1 MAHQKRT
8 FPVVSLVVVASFV
21 FAMLSA
27 VPTASAITAQQVKAA
42 KAKVADLN
50 RQIAAEQA
58 QLDAMSVKVNA
69 AGQALLDAQTQLDK
83 IQAQLDAVRASLEQA
98 QAQYDEIVTRL
109 NARARQAF
117 IDGPGSQAEFLLGA
131 TSLIDLSDRL
141 EYMSAVAQNDADL
154 ATQAQNLKNQL
165 AAQEAKAQALKT
177 KQVALVAVRKQ
188 KEQALQTQWDKQA
201 AILADMQQKK
211 AEAVAAAKK
220 ISKKYAQQQRAALGV
235 AFGNGVFKVCPVDQ
249 PRAYGDGFG
258 APRYAG
264 GYHLH
269 MGVDILA
276 PTGTPIRATFDG
288 YTSEVPNTLGG
299 LAVMVRGSTG
309 YTYNAHLS
317 AYSSN
322 STGPVQAGDII
333 GYVGATGDAAGGPP
347 HDHFEYH
354 PNVIPSNWPASAYGY
369 SVIDGA
375 INPYPLLV
383 QACH

>member
-1 MAHQKRT
+1 MPHHKRT
-8 FPVVSLVVVASFV
+8 FPVASFVVVASFV
-21 FAMLSA
+21 LATLTA

-42 KAKVADLN
+42 KAKVAELN
-50 RQIAAEQA
+50 HQIAAEQS

-69 AGQALLDAQTQLDK
+69 AGQALLEAQAQLDK
-83 IQAQLDAVRASLEQA
+83 IQAQLDAVRTSLEQA
-98 QAQYDEIVTRL
+98 RAQYDEIMTRL
-109 NARARQAF
+109 NARAREAF
-117 IDGPGSQAEFLLGA
+117 INGPGSQAEFLLGA
-131 TSLIDLSDRL
+131 TSLLDLSDRL
-141 EYMSAVAQNDADL
+141 EYMSAVAQSDADL

-165 AAQEAKAQALKT
+165 AAQEAKAVVLKT

-188 KEQALQTQWDKQA
+188 KEQALQAQWDREA
-201 AILADMQQKK
+201 SILADVKQKK

-235 AFGNGVFKVCPVDQ
+235 AFGNGVFNVCPVDQ
-249 PRAYGDGFG
+249 PRAFGSDFG
-258 APRYAG
+258 APRYSG
-264 GYHLH
+264 GFHLH
-269 MGVDILA
+269 MGNDILA

-288 YTSEVPNTLGG
+288 YASEVPNTLGG
-299 LAVMVRGSTG
+299 LAVEVRGSTG

-317 AYSSN
+317 SYSSN
-322 STGPVQAGDII
+322 STGSVQAGDII
-333 GYVGATGDAAGGPP
+333 GYVGTSGDAVGGPP

>member
-1 MAHQKRT
+1 MALHKRI
-8 FPVVSLVVVASFV
+8 FPIVSLVVVASFV
-21 FAMLSA
+21 AAMFAA

-42 KAKVADLN
+42 KAKVAELN
-50 RQIAAEQA
+50 HEIAAEQS
-58 QLDAMSVKVNA
+58 QLAAMSTKVNA
-69 AGQALLDAQTQLDK
+69 AGQALLEAQAQLDK

-98 QAQYDEIVTRL
+98 QAQYDEIMTRL
-109 NARARQAF
+109 NARAREAF
-117 IDGPGSQAEFLLGA
+117 INGPGSQAEFLLGA
-131 TSLIDLSDRL
+131 TSLLDLSDRL
-141 EYMSAVAQNDADL
+141 EYMSAVAQSDADL

-188 KEQALQTQWDKQA
+188 KEQALQAQWDRQA

-220 ISKKYAQQQRAALGV
+220 ISKKYAQQQRAALGIP
-235 AFGNGVFKVCPVDQ
+235 FGNGVFKVCPVDQ
-249 PRAYGDGFG
+249 PRAFGNDFG
-258 APRYAG
+258 APRYSG
-264 GYHLH
+264 GFHLH
-269 MGVDILA
+269 MGNDILA
-276 PTGTPIRATFDG
+276 PMGTPIRATFDG
-288 YTSEVPNTLGG
+288 YASEVPNTLGG
-299 LAVMVRGSTG
+299 LAVEVRGSTG

-317 AYSSN
+317 SYSSN
-322 STGPVQAGDII
+322 STGSVQAGDII
-333 GYVGATGDAAGGPP
+333 GYVGNTGDAAGGPT

-354 PNVIPSNWPASAYGY
+354 PNVIPAHWPPSAYGY

>member
-1 MAHQKRT
+1 MPHHKRT
-8 FPVVSLVVVASFV
+8 FPVASFVVVASFV
-21 FAMLSA
+21 LATLTA

-42 KAKVADLN
+42 KAKVAELN
-50 RQIAAEQA
+50 HQIAAEQS

-69 AGQALLDAQTQLDK
+69 AGQALLEAQAQLDK
-83 IQAQLDAVRASLEQA
+83 IQAQLDAVRTSLEQA
-98 QAQYDEIVTRL
+98 RAQYDEIMTRL
-109 NARARQAF
+109 NARAREAF
-117 IDGPGSQAEFLLGA
+117 INGPGSQAEFLLGA
-131 TSLIDLSDRL
+131 TSLLDLSDRL
-141 EYMSAVAQNDADL
+141 EYMSAVAQSDADL

-165 AAQEAKAQALKT
+165 AAQEAKAVVLKT

-188 KEQALQTQWDKQA
+188 KERALQAQWDREA
-201 AILADMQQKK
+201 SILADVKQKK

-249 PRAYGDGFG
+249 PRAFGSDFG
-258 APRYAG
+258 APRYSG
-264 GYHLH
+264 GFHLH
-269 MGVDILA
+269 MGNDILA

-288 YTSEVPNTLGG
+288 YASEVPNTLGG
-299 LAVMVRGSTG
+299 LAVEVRGSTG

-317 AYSSN
+317 SYSSN
-322 STGPVQAGDII
+322 STGSVQAGDII
-333 GYVGATGDAAGGPP
+333 GYVGTSGDAVGGPP